1 MALSLKT
8 KRLWEFARQKLSCNN
23 IVDPLRPLVVMAAEK
38 VAAHILADKDTKLAP
53 HHAALII
60 STGIKR
66 RKMEGTNTTR
76 PTYQPQ
82 KKVRRDE
89 QKIEGG

>member
-1 MALSLKT
+1 
-8 KRLWEFARQKLSCNN
+8 
-23 IVDPLRPLVVMAAEK
+23 MAAEK

-53 HHAALII
+53 HHTALII

-66 RKMEGTNTTR
+66 RKTEGTNTTR